1 MDGPCRTRVSSL
13 LLISSLILGGCS
25 SEAARDEG
33 SDLTISAPRMFDGTK
48 MRTDVFIRIR
58 DARIVEITPLA
69 EVTEKADHVLADD
82 QTLMPGLIDLHVHI
96 SFSDIE
102 DLLRSGVTTVR
113 DLGHGDVLTFPGNG
127 DPGKM
132 RLISAGP
139 LLSAPKGIAT
149 KVWPTLTEVV
159 RNRSEAKTSVS
170 SLIDRGA
177 GVVKVY
183 LATRPRPLD
192 PLIPARTLRAISDV
206 AHRAGLI
213 VTAHTSDE
221 RSTVRAL
228 DGNVDELAHSP
239 CGELQ
244 ESTLRQVVNRNVEIV
259 GTLDVYEKC
268 PGSMANAR
276 AFTRLGGTLL
286 YGSDLGN
293 PGIPHTL
300 DVRELELMGRA
311 GLDNAQILT
320 AATKASAEQLGIT
333 DLGTVEVG
341 SIADLIVVSGNPLT
355 DIQAMADVILVMTG
369 GKIVF
374 ADNPASADG

>member
-1 MDGPCRTRVSSL
+1 
-13 LLISSLILGGCS
+13 
-25 SEAARDEG
+25 
-33 SDLTISAPRMFDGTK
+33 MFDGTK
-48 MRTDVFIRIR
+48 MRSDVFIRIR
-58 DARIVEITPLA
+58 DDRIVEITPLA
-69 EVTEKADHVLADD
+69 QVTEKADHVLTAD
-82 QTLMPGLIDLHVHI
+82 QTLMPGVIDLHVHI

-113 DLGHGDVLTFPGNG
+113 DLGHSDVLTFPGNG
-127 DPGKM
+127 EPGEM

-139 LLSAPKGIAT
+139 FLSAPEGMAT
-149 KVWPTLTEVV
+149 KIWPSFTRVV
-159 RNRSEAKTSVS
+159 RGPSQAKTSVS

-183 LATRPRPLD
+183 LATRLRPLD
-192 PLIPARTLRAISDV
+192 PLIPARTLRAISDI

-228 DGNVDELAHSP
+228 NGNVDELAHSP
-239 CGELQ
+239 CREL
-244 ESTLRQVVNRNVEIV
+244 SKSVLRRVVNGNVKV
-259 GTLDVYEKC
+259 VATLDVYGKC

-300 DVRELELMGRA
+300 DVRELELMGGA

-320 AATKASAEQLGIT
+320 AATKGAAEQLGLT
-333 DLGTVEVG
+333 DLGTIEVG
-341 SIADLIVVSGNPLT
+341 SIADLIVVSGDPLT
-355 DIQAMADVILVMTG
+355 DIHAMANVILVMTG

-374 ADNPASADG
+374 ADGSASDGG